1 MEDFNVCFFVR
12 IYFLSMIEFIKD
24 NAQWLTPILVAVCG
38 GIVSGIFYL
47 MKKGGSQQHIENV
60 GNENSI
66 NQVNGNNNTI
76 INGTK

>member
-1 MEDFNVCFFVR
+1 MFGFFVR

-24 NAQWLTPILVAVCG
+24 NALWLTPILVAVCG

>member
-1 MEDFNVCFFVR
+1 MFSFLFVYFFEYDR
-12 IYFLSMIEFIKD
+12 IYKD

-60 GNENSI
+60 GKENSI
-66 NQVNGNNNTI
+66 NQVNGNSNTI